1 MTGGAVCGQECLWE
15 GIVEADAA
23 CACAL
28 PLHALCGVRP
38 HEQVGGGRQIKI
50 LISWPRV
57 PGHLP
62 ALPLSPPRPYF
73 KQLHFRVGVRKH
85 NSQQKP
91 INYIKNSIERQ

>member
-1 MTGGAVCGQECLWE
+1 MLVIRSKEFAIVLSAFCGQECLWE
-15 GIVEADAA
+15 VIVEADA
-23 CACAL
+23 ACAL

-62 ALPLSPPRPYF
+62 ALPLSTPLFQTIKFPSGR
-73 KQLHFRVGVRKH
+73 GRKA
-85 NSQQKP
+85 QRKP
-91 INYIKNSIERQ
+91 INYI